1 MYIFKNILG
10 YGFIEFENDEVAK
23 IAAETM
29 NNYLMF
35 NKLLKCHVI
44 PKDKLNK
51 ATFKNAKK
59 PFFLKLDSTFRK
71 KFNALKSDKKIE
83 KIAAKNE
90 LKMKKRQEKLNEA
103 GIKLDLSKLVCHIFY
118 LILNFKF

>member
-1 MYIFKNILG
+1 MFSKNTFKG

-29 NNYLMF
+29 NDYLMF

-44 PKDKLNK
+44 PKEKLNK

-71 KFNALKSDKKIE
+71 RFNAPKSD
-83 KIAAKNE
+83 
-90 LKMKKRQEKLNEA
+90 EKLEV
-103 GIKLDLSKLVCHIFY
+103 KLFLMKIFSR
-118 LILNFKF
+118 INVI